1 MTRLGIIAAL
11 PAEQRTL
18 STRRIASG
26 GWIRLTDNTLLALSG
41 AGPERAAA
49 TGRRL
54 IDEGVSALLSWG
66 CAAGLDSAL
75 APGALILPETL
86 IAADGQAHNVDPTWH
101 QRLHRCLSECLLVHT
116 GSIVE
121 SRELVVSATEKAAL
135 FERFRGIALDM
146 ESVAIAQLAVGKGIP
161 FVIIRTIADP
171 ANSNL
176 PQSVA
181 RALDKRGN
189 IDLRKLFSYTLV
201 HPAELARLLRLGWHF
216 HAAQRTLKR
225 VAQQAGASFL
235 APLPHQQQANRT
247 AD

>member
-18 STRRIASG
+18 STRRIACG

-49 TGRRL
+49 AGRRL
-54 IDEGVSALLSWG
+54 IEEGINALLSWG

-75 APGALILPETL
+75 APGALVLPETL
-86 IAADGQAHNVDPTWH
+86 IAADGRAHNVDPTWH
-101 QRLHRCLSECLLVHT
+101 QRLHRCLSECLVVHT
-116 GSIVE
+116 GSVVE
-121 SRELVVSATEKAAL
+121 SRHLVVEATEKAAL

-146 ESVAIAQLAVGKGIP
+146 ESVAIAQLAAGKGIP

-181 RALDKRGN
+181 RALDSRGN
-189 IDLRKLFSYTLV
+189 VDLRKLFSYTLV
-201 HPAELARLLRLGWHF
+201 HPAEFGRLLQLGWHF
-216 HAAQRTLKR
+216 CAARRTLKR
-225 VAQQAGASFL
+225 VVKQTGSDFL
-235 APLPHQQQANRT
+235 VPS
-247 AD
+247 